1 MTTMSAPV
9 KLAHRW
15 HVRLMIALAAA
26 LLALGILA
34 LTAPA
39 PHAQASVRSSSWSAL
54 KWAEGQAGK
63 WYCWG
68 GAGPSC
74 YDCSGL
80 VMAAYSH
87 MGYGLPH
94 STYSML
100 SSGRIYRVSA
110 GQRRQGDLAFF
121 GSGHVELV
129 TRHGTFGALN
139 SGSRIGWHA
148 ITAYWHPSSYW
159 RIR

>member
-1 MTTMSAPV
+1 MNTV
-9 KLAHRW
+9 KVAHGW
-15 HVRLMIALAAA
+15 HVRAMLVLAAA
-26 LLALGILA
+26 LLGLGILA
-34 LTAPA
+34 MTGPA
-39 PHAQASVRSSSWSAL
+39 PRADASVRASSHSAL

-63 WYCWG
+63 WYCWA

-80 VMAAYSH
+80 VMAAYRA

-100 SSGRIYRVSA
+100 SSGRIYEVSA
-110 GQRRQGDLAFF
+110 SQRRPGDLAFF
-121 GSGHVELV
+121 GTGHVELV
-129 TRHGTFGALN
+129 TRHGTFGALET
-139 SGSRIGWHA
+139 GTRIGWHP